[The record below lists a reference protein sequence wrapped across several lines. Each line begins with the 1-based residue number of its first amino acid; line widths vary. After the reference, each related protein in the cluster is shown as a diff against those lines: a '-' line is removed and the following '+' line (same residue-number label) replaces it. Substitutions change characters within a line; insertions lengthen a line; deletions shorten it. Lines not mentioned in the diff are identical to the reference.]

1 MDILRKHTRINDG
14 HIRSTDSIV
23 LIQVFGEY
31 IVQMVRKIDR
41 PGTPLQLYTSGTY
54 QEVTNAVEC
63 YQGVINGEV
72 ELIRVNLG

>member
-14 HIRSTDSIV
+14 HIRSTDSIA

-41 PGTPLQLYTSGTY
+41 PNTPLQLYTSSTY

>member
-31 IVQMVRKIDR
+31 IVQMVRKIDH
-41 PGTPLQLYTSGTY
+41 PDTPLQLYTSNTFNEVNDAIDCY
-54 QEVTNAVEC
+54 QEV
-63 YQGVINGEV
+63 IDDKV
-72 ELIRVNLG
+72 ELTRVNLG

>member
-1 MDILRKHTRINDG
+1 MDILRKHTRINAG

-31 IVQMVRKIDR
+31 IVQMVSKIDR
-41 PGTPLQLYTSGTY
+41 PNTPLQLYTSGTY